1 MTRSCSLPPGP
12 ALQVEKLLGEVGQLP
27 QEVATSPMSNETLD
41 ERCRML
47 ERLASEVSRLHYNA
61 ARAQASP
68 PLGCRSQGGG

>member
-1 MTRSCSLPPGP
+1 M
-12 ALQVEKLLGEVGQLP
+12 EKLLGEVGQLP
-27 QEVATSPMSNETLD
+27 QEVATSPVSNEALD

-68 PLGCRSQGGG
+68 PPLGCRSRG